1 MPITAKVCEILF
13 EGKAARDSV
22 PELMERDLKSEQW
35 R

>member
-1 MPITAKVCEILF
+1 MPITAKVCEVLF
-13 EGKAARDSV
+13 DGKSVRDSV